1 VNTRVWDQ
9 VGLELVEINVQR
21 TIETKGGS
29 DGRDDWPMLGI
40 KIKSDAVYG
49 HTLSDQTVQVDIVR
63 ALKTK
68 ISSADVIDSLVID
81 HE

>member
-1 VNTRVWDQ
+1 VDTRVRDQ
-9 VGLELVEINVQR
+9 VGLEFVEINVQR

-29 DGRDDWPMLGI
+29 DGRDDWSMLGI
-40 KIKSDAVYG
+40 EFKSDAMYG
-49 HTLSDQTVQVDIVR
+49 HTLGDQTVQVDIVG

-68 ISSADVIDSLVID
+68 VSSADVIDSLVID